1 MSAVLAEPG
10 TQFEMDRSP
19 TVNLLVSVRL
29 ALTLTL
35 LAACSLLDPAQADG
49 KTIRAVMHSPLR
61 VTDPILTTAYITRNH
76 GYMIYDTLLG
86 TDENFQVR
94 PQMADWTISADKLT
108 YTFTLRYNLKW
119 HDGQPV
125 TAEDCVASIR
135 RWAAKDGTGQLI
147 LENTARL
154 EAADSKTIVLT
165 LTKPL
170 GFVLEALGKISSYP
184 PFMMPKRVAETS
196 PNEAITDYTG
206 SGPFKFVAN
215 EFQPGV
221 KAVYVR
227 NEAYVPRPEKAS
239 WTAGGKRVEVDR
251 VEWIVM
257 PDPQTQIG
265 ALLSGEIDMIEDT
278 PFDLIPLLERNR
290 SIQIRG
296 TDPLGSQIVGRMNFL
311 HPPFDKVEIRR
322 AAMLALNQKDFLD
335 ALVGN
340 PKYYQLCGA
349 MFACNSALATDVGA
363 KPLFQK
369 NTEAA
374 RRALKASGYD
384 GTPVVILHP
393 TDVGILKTHPVV
405 AAQLLRQA
413 GFKVDLQAADWQTI
427 VSRRAS
433 QKPPSEGG
441 WNMFFTLWAGSD
453 LVNPLVNQ
461 NLVGRGTK
469 GAWFGWPED
478 DKLES
483 YRQAYALAS
492 TEVERKKIATDM
504 QAHAYDQVIYIPL
517 GHFSR
522 QSAWRK
528 ELTGI
533 ADSPIPIFWNLSKK

>member
-1 MSAVLAEPG
+1 
-10 TQFEMDRSP
+10 
-19 TVNLLVSVRL
+19 
-29 ALTLTL
+29 
-35 LAACSLLDPAQADG
+35 
-49 KTIRAVMHSPLR
+49 MHSPLR
-61 VTDPILTTAYITRNH
+61 TTDPILTTAYITRNH

-86 TDENFQVR
+86 TDETFQVR
-94 PQMADWTISADKLT
+94 PQMADWTLSPDKLT
-108 YTFTLRYNLKW
+108 YTFTLRDGLTW
-119 HDGQPV
+119 HDGTPV

-147 LENTARL
+147 MDSTEKLDAT
-154 EAADSKTIVLT
+154 DSKTIT
-165 LTKPL
+165 LKVRKPL

-184 PFMMPKRVAETS
+184 PFMMPKRIAETS
-196 PNEAITDYTG
+196 PDTAITEHIG
-206 SGPFKFVAN
+206 SGPFKFVTR

-221 KAVYVR
+221 KAVYEK
-227 NEAYVPRPEKAS
+227 NTAYIPRAEKAS
-239 WTAGGKRVEVDR
+239 WTAGGKRVAVDR

-290 SIQIRG
+290 SIQVRG

-349 MFACNSALATDVGA
+349 MFACNAALSTDVGA
-363 KPLFQK
+363 KTLFSK
-369 NTEAA
+369 NMDAA
-374 RRALKASGYD
+374 RKALKASGYD
-384 GTPVVILHP
+384 GRPIVILHP

-413 GFKVDLQAADWQTI
+413 GFKVDLHALDWQTV

-433 QKPPSEGG
+433 QKPPAEGG

-453 LVNPLVNQ
+453 LTSPLTNQ
-461 NLVGRGTK
+461 NLVGRGK
-469 GAWFGWPED
+469 DGAWFGWPRD
-478 DKLES
+478 PKLEEF
-483 YRQAYALAS
+483 RHAYATAESLDS
-492 TEVERKKIATDM
+492 RKQIATDM
-504 QAHAYDQVIYIPL
+504 QAHAYDQVIYVPL
-517 GHFSR
+517 GQFFR
-522 QSAWRK
+522 QSSWRRN
-528 ELTGI
+528 LTGVV
-533 ADSPIPIFWNLSKK
+533 DSPIPIFWNMSKQ

>member
-1 MSAVLAEPG
+1 MNRSRPVTVLV
-10 TQFEMDRSP
+10 R
-19 TVNLLVSVRL
+19 LRL
-29 ALTLTL
+29 ALALSL
-35 LAACSLLDPAQADG
+35 LSLCSLPLGPALAGG

-86 TDENFQVR
+86 TDETFQVR
-94 PQMADWTISADKLT
+94 PQMADWTLSADKLT
-108 YTFTLRYNLKW
+108 YTFTLRHNLKW

-125 TAEDCVASIR
+125 TAADCVASIR

-147 LENTARL
+147 LDNTAKL
-154 EAADSKTIVLT
+154 EAADARTITLT
-165 LTKPL
+165 LKKPL

-196 PNEAITDYTG
+196 PNQAITNFIG
-206 SGPFKFVAN
+206 SGPFKFVVK

-221 KAVYVR
+221 KAVYEK
-227 NEAYVPRPEKAS
+227 NKDYVPRAEKVS
-239 WTAGGKRVEVDR
+239 WTAGGKRVDVDR

-257 PDPQTQIG
+257 PDPQTQIA

-278 PFDLIPLLERNR
+278 PFDLIPLLARNR
-290 SIQIRG
+290 NIQIRG

-349 MFACNSALATDVGA
+349 MFACNSALATDIGA
-363 KPLFQK
+363 KSLFSK
-369 NTEAA
+369 NMDAA
-374 RRALKASGYD
+374 RKALKASGYD

-393 TDVGILKTHPVV
+393 TDVGVLKTHPVV

-413 GFKVDLQAADWQTI
+413 GFKVDLQAMDWQTV

-433 QKPPSEGG
+433 QKPPAEGG

-461 NLVGRGTK
+461 NLIGRGK
-469 GAWFGWPED
+469 DGAWFGWPD
-478 DKLES
+478 DRKLEDF
-483 YRQAYALAS
+483 RQAYALAM
-492 TEVERKKIATDM
+492 TPEERKKIANDM
-504 QAHAYDQVIYIPL
+504 QAYAYDQVIYIPL
-517 GHFSR
+517 GQFSR

-528 ELTGI
+528 NLS
-533 ADSPIPIFWNLSKK
+533 AVVDSPIPIFWNMSKK

>member
-1 MSAVLAEPG
+1 M
-10 TQFEMDRSP
+10 R
-19 TVNLLVSVRL
+19 VRL
-29 ALTLTL
+29 AL
-35 LAACSLLDPAQADG
+35 AFSLLSLCALPSNSALAGG

-61 VTDPILTTAYITRNH
+61 VTDPVLTTAYITRNH

-86 TDENFQVR
+86 TDETFHVR
-94 PQMADWTISADKLT
+94 PQMADWTLSPDKLT
-108 YTFTLRYNLKW
+108 YTFTLRDGLKW

-125 TAEDCVASIR
+125 TATDCVASIR

-147 LENTARL
+147 LDNTEKL
-154 EAADSKTIVLT
+154 EATGEKIITLT
-165 LTKPL
+165 LKTPL

-184 PFMMPKRVAETS
+184 PFMMPKRIAETS
-196 PNEAITDYTG
+196 PSQAITDHTG
-206 SGPFKFVAN
+206 SGPFKFVAK

-221 KAVYVR
+221 KAVYQK
-227 NEAYVPRPEKAS
+227 NDAYIPRGEKVS
-239 WTAGGKRVEVDR
+239 WTAGGKRVDVDR
-251 VEWIVM
+251 VEWVVM

-265 ALLSGEIDMIEDT
+265 ALISGEIDMIEDT
-278 PFDLIPLLERNR
+278 PFDLIPLLERNNN
-290 SIQIRG
+290 IQIRG

-340 PKYYQLCGA
+340 PKYYALCGA

-363 KPLFQK
+363 KSLFGK
-369 NTEAA
+369 NMDAA
-374 RRALKASGYD
+374 RTALKASGYD

-413 GFKVDLQAADWQTI
+413 GFKVDLQALDWQTV

-453 LVNPLVNQ
+453 LVSPLVNQ
-461 NLVGRGTK
+461 NLIGRGK
-469 GAWFGWPED
+469 DGAWFGWPD
-478 DKLES
+478 DPRLEEF
-483 YRQAYALAS
+483 REAYALAA
-492 TEVERKKIATDM
+492 TADERSKIATDM
-504 QAHAYDQVIYIPL
+504 QAYAYDQVIYIPL
-517 GHFSR
+517 GQFSR
-522 QSAWRK
+522 QSSWRK
-528 ELTGI
+528 DLMGVV
-533 ADSPIPIFWNLSKK
+533 DSPIPIFWNMSKK

>member
-1 MSAVLAEPG
+1 MNRNHFL
-10 TQFEMDRSP
+10 
-19 TVNLLVSVRL
+19 
-29 ALTLTL
+29 
-35 LAACSLLDPAQADG
+35 SLLRTPLAVALWGLCAMLAQPMAFADG
-49 KTIRAVMHSPLR
+49 KIIRAVMHSPLR

-86 TDENFQVR
+86 TDETFAVR
-94 PQMADWTISADKLT
+94 PQMADWTLSDDKLT
-108 YTFTLRYNLKW
+108 YTLTLRDGLKW

-125 TAEDCVASIR
+125 TAADCVASIR

-147 LENTARL
+147 LDNTETL
-154 EAADSKTIVLT
+154 DAASDKVITLKLKT
-165 LTKPL
+165 PL
-170 GFVLEALGKISSYP
+170 AFVPEALGKISSYP

-196 PNEAITDYTG
+196 PSEAITDYTG
-206 SGPFKFVAN
+206 SGPFKFVAQ

-221 KAVYVR
+221 KAVYEK
-227 NEAYVPRPEKAS
+227 NTAYVPRADKAS
-239 WTAGGKRVEVDR
+239 WTAGGKRVDADR

-278 PFDLIPLLERNR
+278 PFDLIPLLDR
-290 SIQIRG
+290 SRDTQIRG

-311 HPPFDKVEIRR
+311 HPPFDKVEVRR

-349 MFACNSALATDVGA
+349 MFACNAALSTDVGA
-363 KPLFQK
+363 KSLFRK
-369 NTEAA
+369 NMDAA
-374 RRALKASGYD
+374 RAALKASGYD

-393 TDVGILKTHPVV
+393 TDVGVLKTHPVV

-413 GFKVDLQAADWQTI
+413 GFKVDLQTLDWQTV

-433 QKPPSEGG
+433 QKPPSDGG

-461 NLVGRGTK
+461 NLIGRGK
-469 GAWFGWPED
+469 NGAWFGWPD
-478 DKLES
+478 DPKLEAF
-483 YRQAYALAS
+483 RQAYALATTS
-492 TEVERKKIATDM
+492 EERKAIATDM
-504 QAHAYDQVIYIPL
+504 QTYAYDQVIYIPL
-517 GHFSR
+517 GQFFR

-528 ELTGI
+528 ELKGI
-533 ADSPIPIFWNLSKK
+533 VDSPVPIFWNMGKK

>member
-1 MSAVLAEPG
+1 MCA
-10 TQFEMDRSP
+10 
-19 TVNLLVSVRL
+19 RL
-29 ALTLTL
+29 ALAFSL
-35 LAACSLLDPAQADG
+35 LSLCSLPFNSASAGG

-61 VTDPILTTAYITRNH
+61 VTDPVLTTAYITRNH

-86 TDENFQVR
+86 TDETFHVR
-94 PQMADWTISADKLT
+94 PQMADWTLSPDKLT
-108 YTFTLRYNLKW
+108 YTFTLRDGLQW
-119 HDGQPV
+119 HDGKPV
-125 TAEDCVASIR
+125 TAADCVASIR

-147 LENTARL
+147 LDNTEKL
-154 EAADSKTIVLT
+154 EATGEKVIT
-165 LTKPL
+165 LELKKPL

-184 PFMMPKRVAETS
+184 PFMMPERIAETS
-196 PNEAITDYTG
+196 PSQAITDYTG
-206 SGPFKFVAN
+206 SGPFKFVAK

-221 KAVYVR
+221 KAVYEK
-227 NEAYVPRPEKAS
+227 NQNYVPRTDKVS
-239 WTAGGKRVEVDR
+239 WTAGGKRVDVDR

-290 SIQIRG
+290 NIQIRG

-311 HPPFDKVEIRR
+311 HPPFDKVEVRR

-363 KPLFQK
+363 KSLFSK
-369 NTEAA
+369 DMDAA
-374 RRALKASGYD
+374 RKALKASGYD

-393 TDVGILKTHPVV
+393 TDVGVLKTHPVV

-413 GFKVDLQAADWQTI
+413 GFKVDLQALDWQTV

-433 QKPPSEGG
+433 QKSPSEGG

-461 NLVGRGTK
+461 NLIGRGK
-469 GAWFGWPED
+469 DGAWFGWPD
-478 DKLES
+478 DPKLEKF
-483 YRQAYALAS
+483 REAYALA
-492 TEVERKKIATDM
+492 TTDEERKTIATDM
-504 QAHAYDQVIYIPL
+504 QAYAYNQVIYIPL
-517 GHFSR
+517 GQFSR
-522 QSAWRK
+522 QSSWRK
-528 ELTGI
+528 DLTGVV
-533 ADSPIPIFWNLSKK
+533 DSPIPIFWNMSKK